1 MPTPCTMIRLLGYF
15 KPINQWEENSHP
27 LSPDLSPLDFFLWVK
42 GNQFLL
48 SGEYLKLKIE
58 VQEHTLKP
66 YLLEPSILHNWKLIC
81 FEGAN
86 MFQNC
91 LYCQKIGTNGCK
103 ITNYWSLV
111 VVGSNTVKRVNLS
124 LCINFLGQLVN

>member
-1 MPTPCTMIRLLGYF
+1 MGGTPSPPLRIFFQRKGGYGFGGTPPPFTDKIRKVVFDRLPNILIFKKMTILKHFKVPPTPCTMVHLLGYF

-27 LSPDLSPLDFFLWVK
+27 LSPDLSLLDFFLWVK

-66 YLLEPSILHNWKLIC
+66 YLLEPSILHN
-81 FEGAN
+81 
-86 MFQNC
+86 
-91 LYCQKIGTNGCK
+91 
-103 ITNYWSLV
+103 
-111 VVGSNTVKRVNLS
+111 
-124 LCINFLGQLVN
+124 